1 VLTRLDHVQIAVR
14 DLDAAA
20 RTYTALLGRRPA
32 WLGLGEEGGA
42 ANATFRLGN
51 TSLQLVT
58 PRGEGPLGHLARR
71 HLDAEG
77 EGPLA
82 LAFETDDAEACAK
95 ALRER
100 GVRVADPVAGEDRE
114 VSTGEVRRW
123 RAVPIA
129 ARAARGIRLFAVENL
144 EDPVARSEPLATP
157 DSVVAGVDHVVVRSR
172 DAEATLAVFGDVL
185 GLRLA
190 LDRSFE
196 ERGVRLL
203 FFRLAGVTVEVA
215 ASLDQAPEPDATDRL
230 WGIAYQVSDLAAAQE
245 RLAKLGEFEL
255 SEVRAGHKPGTRVC
269 TVRAN
274 THGVATL
281 LIGPDDLG

>member
-1 VLTRLDHVQIAVR
+1 MFTRLDHIQIAVR
-14 DLDAAA
+14 DPDAAA
-20 RTYTALLGRRPA
+20 RTYTALLGQSPA
-32 WLGLGEEGGA
+32 WRGVSEESGA

-51 TSLQLVT
+51 TSLQLIG
-58 PRGEGPLGHLARR
+58 PEGAGPLGHLVQR

-100 GVRVADPVAGEDRE
+100 GVRTADPVEGEDRE
-114 VSTGEVRRW
+114 VSTGVVRRW

-129 ARAARGIRLFAVENL
+129 ARAARGMRLFAVENL
-144 EDPVARSEPLATP
+144 EDSVPRSEPTASP
-157 DSVVAGVDHVVVRSR
+157 DSLVTGVDHVVVRSR
-172 DAEATLAVFGDVL
+172 DAEATIGVFGAGL

-196 ERGVRLL
+196 ERRLRLL
-203 FFRLAGVTVEVA
+203 FFRLAGITVEVT
-215 ASLDQAPEPDATDRL
+215 ASLDEEPDPDSTDQL
-230 WGIAYQVSDLAAAQE
+230 WGIAYKVEDVGAAQA
-245 RLAKLGEFEL
+245 RLSELGEFDV
-255 SEVRAGHKPGTRVC
+255 SEVRSGQKPGTRVS

-274 THGVATL
+274 TCGVATL
-281 LIGPDDLG
+281 LIGPED